1 MAPRHHA
8 LRESPRVQEIA
19 VNEEID
25 WAKLARELG
34 LSAPYGEYCC
44 GSDDAQRALEQI
56 IGEDALRAIVDYY
69 VDCRLVHHWL
79 ARFFGGCGP
88 GVRCAVGMRYSRVPK
103 QSRTGEPPSSFCV
116 WVADRRALP
125 WIPEFFEDE
134 DGLIQAWGAGVLDQL
149 LWSELVEQE
158 EAEELL
164 RTAEQHSNQSVRERT
179 EFVRGYLR
187 SRAEASKER
196 RDDDGCCGE

>member
-1 MAPRHHA
+1 MGFVRRCRCIPERGARFNNNIYVIIDCRSGMAPRHHA
-8 LRESPRVQEIA
+8 LRESSRVQEIA

-25 WAKLARELG
+25 WAKLATELG
-34 LSAPYGEYCC
+34 LSAPYGEYSC

-69 VDCRLVHHWL
+69 VDCRLIHHWL

-116 WVADRRALP
+116 WVADRDRKS
-125 WIPEFFEDE
+125 I
-134 DGLIQAWGAGVLDQL
+134 V
-149 LWSELVEQE
+149 
-158 EAEELL
+158 
-164 RTAEQHSNQSVRERT
+164 
-179 EFVRGYLR
+179 
-187 SRAEASKER
+187 
-196 RDDDGCCGE
+196 